1 VLECGRIQKLEKGA
15 AADTSKKKNP
25 IPAREARNNGL
36 IFKVVN
42 EPLIDIINSALSK
55 YV

>member
-1 VLECGRIQKLEKGA
+1 VWANTKTGKRSGSGHQQ
-15 AADTSKKKNP
+15 KKKNP